1 MRRSARTARSA
12 SSYSCPYL
20 TERVNAID
28 MHNHFIAPEVIDHL
42 ERDGGRY
49 ATRIVEREGRRF
61 FLIQEK
67 AMRPIDG
74 PISDAS
80 DRLADMDREGIATQA
95 VSCVPFLMYPD
106 VDAALGLAIAEV
118 NNDAM
123 ATLAASDPAH
133 FVPLASVPM
142 QDPAA
147 AARELERAANLGLRG
162 VEIPPKVIAR
172 HLDEPDFE
180 VFWEAAEALRMVVCI
195 HPFEA
200 APTGALARF
209 FLGNLVGNLYD
220 TGLAAALLIYGGVL
234 ERHPKLRIVLYHAG
248 GTLPAIVGRLDM
260 GYRLVPECRS
270 AIPRPPS
277 TYMSQFHFDIIAHDR
292 AMLGHLV
299 ETYGADRF
307 VVGSDYPLAAG
318 LAHPV
323 SEVQALELDAGDE
336 AKILRLNAQAL
347 LSR

>member
-1 MRRSARTARSA
+1 MD
-12 SSYSCPYL
+12 
-20 TERVNAID
+20 VID
-28 MHNHFIAPEVIDHL
+28 MHNHFVPPEVIAHL
-42 ERDGGRY
+42 ERDGSHY
-49 ATRIVEREGRRF
+49 ATRIVERDGRRF
-61 FLIQEK
+61 FLIREQ

-74 PISDAS
+74 PISNAAA
-80 DRLADMDREGIATQA
+80 RLADMDREGIARQA

-106 VDAALGLAIAEV
+106 VDVAPGRAIAQV

-123 ATLAASDPAH
+123 AALAASDPEH

-142 QDPAA
+142 QDPKAA
-147 AARELERAANLGLRG
+147 VLELERATRLGLRG
-162 VEIPPKVIAR
+162 VEIPPRVIER
-172 HLDEPDFE
+172 QLDESDFE

-200 APTGALARF
+200 APTGALARY

-234 ERHPKLRIVLYHAG
+234 ERHPKLRVVLYHAG
-248 GTLPAIVGRLDM
+248 GSLPSIVGRLDM
-260 GYRLVPECRS
+260 GYHLVAECRS

-277 TYMSQFHFDIIAHDR
+277 TYVSQFHFDIIAHNR

-299 ETYGADRF
+299 KTYGADRF
-307 VVGSDYPLAAG
+307 VLGSDYPLPAG
-318 LAHPV
+318 LAHPIQ
-323 SEVQALELDAGDE
+323 ELKALGLDAVDE
-336 AKILRLNAQAL
+336 AKIMGHNAQGL

>member
-1 MRRSARTARSA
+1 MD
-12 SSYSCPYL
+12 
-20 TERVNAID
+20 VID
-28 MHNHFIAPEVIDHL
+28 MHNHFIAPEVIDYLAREGSH
-42 ERDGGRY
+42 Y
-49 ATRIVEREGRRF
+49 ATRIVERESRRF

-74 PISDAS
+74 PISNADA
-80 DRLADMDREGIATQA
+80 RLADMDREGIAKQA
-95 VSCVPFLMYPD
+95 ISCVPFLMYPD
-106 VDAALGLAIAEV
+106 VDATLGLAIAQV

-123 ATLAASDPAH
+123 AALAAADSAH

-142 QDPAA
+142 QDPTAA
-147 AARELERAANLGLRG
+147 AKELERAAKLGLRG
-162 VEIPPKVIAR
+162 VEIPPKVIER
-172 HLDEPDFE
+172 HLDESDFE
-180 VFWEAAEALRMVVCI
+180 VFWEAAEALGMVVCI

-200 APTGALARF
+200 APSGALARY

-248 GTLPAIVGRLDM
+248 GALPALVGRLDM
-260 GYRLVPECRS
+260 GYRLVPECRA

-277 TYMSQFHFDIIAHDR
+277 SYLSQFHFDIIAHNR

-299 ETYGADRF
+299 RTYGADRF
-307 VVGSDYPLAAG
+307 VIGTDYPLPAG

-323 SEVQALELDAGDE
+323 QEVKALGLSASDE
-336 AKILRLNAQAL
+336 DKILGLNAQDL
-347 LSR
+347 LFV